1 MLEIQINRSS
11 CFKMIIKLTGFI
23 CYLVHM
29 YFILH
34 NQLYPEETFTRMEER
49 HLDDIKFPVIFKI
62 CVTPAF
68 NTSVLRAAGYKNIWG
83 YFLGSSRYNSNV
95 FGWGGHTREGGQMY
109 QVAGEQH
116 VTVSP
121 LNIL

>member
-1 MLEIQINRSS
+1 
-11 CFKMIIKLTGFI
+11 MIIKLTGFI

-62 CVTPAF
+62 CVTPAL
-68 NTSVLRAAGYKNIWG
+68 NTSVLSAAGYRNIWG
-83 YFLGSSRYNSNV
+83 YFLGQSRKKKLESIGPQIFLV
-95 FGWGGHTREGGQMY
+95 
-109 QVAGEQH
+109 
-116 VTVSP
+116 
-121 LNIL
+121 